1 MSKLD
6 KKNLGGKNECRRSN
20 QLSHQFQNKGGKN
33 ECRRSNQLSHQ
44 FQNKGGWTKTFKN
57 PKQRK
62 G

>member
-6 KKNLGGKNECRRSN
+6 KKNL
-20 QLSHQFQNKGGKN
+20 GGKN